1 MSNRRKKMTKIV
13 EQVSVQLQ
21 SHIRGTMF
29 STVLIPNS
37 KVQSK
42 CLANLQKWIIIA
54 PPEVGRKPTEVEIRN
69 RQKGI
74 PYTVKSGLV
83 EVEEED
89 NTLMSVKGCG
99 GIETGAWRD

>member
-74 PYTVKSGLV
+74 PYTAKSGLV